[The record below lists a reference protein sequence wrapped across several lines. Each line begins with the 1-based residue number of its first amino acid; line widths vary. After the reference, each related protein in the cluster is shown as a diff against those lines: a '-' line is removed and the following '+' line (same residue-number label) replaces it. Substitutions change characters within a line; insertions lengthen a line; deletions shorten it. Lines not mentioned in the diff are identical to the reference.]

1 MVSYLKHNGASKKLG
16 RPKYGSDIHKNLLIH
31 FVGLCNPD
39 LFFKILSL
47 CAEAHLELSQMPKGL
62 IIWIFSSPAKNFKS
76 VKQVEKKNIYIY
88 ILYGVFQFGLN
99 LLGFYYYYYYS
110 RKIS

>member
-1 MVSYLKHNGASKKLG
+1 MVSYLKHNGASKKLV

-47 CAEAHLELSQMPKGL
+47 CAEAYLELSQMPKGL
-62 IIWIFSSPAKNFKS
+62 IIWIFSSRAKDFNS
-76 VKQVEKKNIYIY
+76 VKQFGKKKI
-88 ILYGVFQFGLN
+88 ILYGVFHFGLN
-99 LLGFYYYYYYS
+99 LLGFYYYYYS